1 MNTVDAYITDI
12 LHNIQASPEER
23 ERIESDL
30 RAHLQEAVAA
40 GEPVESILARMGDPA
55 EVAQE
60 FMAQVKLNYAGFWP
74 RLAAFAIDMLIL
86 VPIIV
91 ILSLI
96 AALVANTVPQ
106 HPAGIGYVFG
116 AVVIL
121 ATISIIFV
129 IIGIVVLY
137 FPLLE
142 GRFGQTIGKR
152 LLKLRVLKEN
162 GLPAGY
168 RESFLRRIS
177 FYFNGMLAIDSLF
190 IPFTAKH
197 QRAFDIV
204 AQTIV
209 VKEG

>member
-12 LHNIQASPEER
+12 PRNIQAPPGQR
-23 ERIESDL
+23 ERIEADL
-30 RAHLQEAVAA
+30 RAHFQEAVAT

-60 FMAQVKLNYAGFWP
+60 FMAQVRLNYAGFWP
-74 RLAAFAIDMLIL
+74 RLAAFAVDMLIL
-86 VPIIV
+86 IPVIV
-91 ILSLI
+91 VLSLI
-96 AALVANTVPQ
+96 AALISNTVPQ
-106 HPAGIGYVFG
+106 HPAGAQYVYG

-121 ATISIIFV
+121 LTISIIV
-129 IIGIVVLY
+129 MIIGVVFLY
-137 FPLLE
+137 FPMLE
-142 GRFGQTIGKR
+142 GRFGRTVGKR

-162 GLPAGY
+162 GLPVGD
-168 RESFLRRIS
+168 REAFLRKIS
-177 FYFNGMLAIDSLF
+177 FYFNGIFIIDSLF

-209 VKEG
+209 VKES

>member
-12 LHNIQASPEER
+12 LRNIQAPPKER

-129 IIGIVVLY
+129 IIGIVFLY

-177 FYFNGMLAIDSLF
+177 FYFNGMLVIDSLF
-190 IPFTAKH
+190 IPFTEKH

-204 AQTIV
+204 ARTIV
-209 VKEG
+209 VKES